1 VTRIITQTKFISLL
15 GWAAMLFTAVLPM
28 HAQFGPE
35 AAATVVEA
43 QGSVSVMK
51 HGEEWAL
58 FDGDQ
63 VEVGQTIVTGTDGF
77 ARLEVADGSFFL
89 VFPESHVVF
98 RKNPASLRDLIDV
111 FLGRVKV
118 YIEHFGDRP
127 NPHKVYTPTAV
138 ISVRGTTFD
147 VIVDETETVVV
158 QVEEGLVTVRHR
170 LMPSQD
176 ADLEAGDQITV
187 HPSVP
192 IAKAGADKQKIV
204 AVMDRMARTAAS
216 IWQRSRR
223 GVPGSGGGG
232 APGGGGT
239 GGGGLPGDE
248 EAPAPPPAPPPPPP
262 APPAQP

>member
-1 VTRIITQTKFISLL
+1 MTEETSHPRLNGLIGWIIALL
-15 GWAAMLFTAVLPM
+15 MVCAPAR
-28 HAQFGPE
+28 AQILAGAD
-35 AAATVVEA
+35 AAATVSEL
-43 QGSVSVMK
+43 QGSVSVLK

-58 FDGDQ
+58 FPGDEVQ
-63 VEVGQTIVTGTDGF
+63 VGQTIVTGDDGF

-89 VFPESHVVF
+89 VFPDSHVVF

-118 YIEHFGDRP
+118 YIEHFGDAP

-170 LMPSQD
+170 LMPSED
-176 ADLEAGDQITV
+176 ASLSAGDQLVI

-216 IWQRSRR
+216 IWRRSA
-223 GVPGSGGGG
+223 GGTGGSGGGPTGG
-232 APGGGGT
+232 AGGGST
-239 GGGGLPGDE
+239 PLPTDE
-248 EAPAPPPAPPPPPP
+248 EAPAPPPAPPPPPS
-262 APPAQP
+262 QQ